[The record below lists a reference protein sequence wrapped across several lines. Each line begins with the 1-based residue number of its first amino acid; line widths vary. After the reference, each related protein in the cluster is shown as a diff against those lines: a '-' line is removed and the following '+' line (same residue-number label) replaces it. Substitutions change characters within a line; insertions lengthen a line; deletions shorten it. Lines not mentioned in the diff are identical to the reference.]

1 MWVAQKVICIFYHLR
16 FGTSA
21 LFSAKAMTSCKLANT
36 KYATTEQQAPCHLPG
51 TKPSP
56 PPPADLSPRAR
67 HSLTAL
73 LLCSERPDALRL
85 LPSNFPFFFQFSAK
99 NILAIRCSS
108 ETNENSQARVCLTFC
123 PLPPSVGDS
132 SDDTR
137 APVPGVRERL
147 AFARLFAVHLVV
159 TGPPAPTFLRGA
171 VLQGAFGHLSSVSA
185 SEQGV
190 PRETSLG
197 NKRRVKNF

>member
-85 LPSNFPFFFQFSAK
+85 LPSNFPFFF
-99 NILAIRCSS
+99 
-108 ETNENSQARVCLTFC
+108 NSPLRIFWRSDALQKPTKIARRVFASPSVLC
-123 PLPPSVGDS
+123 PRLWGTALMTPGPPS
-132 SDDTR
+132 
-137 APVPGVRERL
+137 PV
-147 AFARLFAVHLVV
+147 
-159 TGPPAPTFLRGA
+159 
-171 VLQGAFGHLSSVSA
+171 SVSGWHLLA
-185 SEQGV
+185 CLPS
-190 PRETSLG
+190 TW
-197 NKRRVKNF
+197 